1 MKRPFTASTRQA
13 ILLAVLSVELAAVAT
28 VYGAGWLRHLD
39 VFRVR
44 RVEVVGNRY
53 VRAATALRVS
63 GITAGANLFDDM
75 SVVRD
80 RLLRL
85 RMVRSVRVQRRL
97 PGTVVIRIAEVHPAA
112 LVPVPELQPVDS
124 DGRVLPVDPAGL
136 SIDLPV
142 VDVPT
147 TADAQG
153 WLVDSAAVGLVRL
166 AARLQREAPQI
177 AARVST
183 LAVGSDGI
191 TLTLRR
197 PEDARVVLPAVPRRL
212 HYVELQVALNDLA
225 ARGELDRVRSIDL
238 RYRDQAIIAFGI

>member
-1 MKRPFTASTRQA
+1 MKRLFTASPRQQ
-13 ILLAVLSVELAAVAT
+13 ILLAILGVELAVVAN
-28 VYGAGWLRHLD
+28 VYGPVWLRHMD
-39 VFRVR
+39 IFRVR

-53 VRAATALRVS
+53 LPASTALRVS
-63 GITAGANLFDDM
+63 GITAGANLFDDL

-85 RMVRSVRVQRRL
+85 RIVRSVKVQRRL
-97 PGTVVIRIAEVHPAA
+97 PGTVVIRIDEVDAVA
-112 LVPVPELQPVDS
+112 LVPVPELQPVDAG
-124 DGRVLPVDPAGL
+124 GRVLPVDPAGQ

-142 VDVPT
+142 IDVTTKAGADGRLEDT
-147 TADAQG
+147 TAVA
-153 WLVDSAAVGLVRL
+153 LVRVM
-166 AARLQREAPQI
+166 ARLRQEAPGI

-183 LAVGSDGI
+183 LTPRSDGL

-197 PEDARVVLPAVPRRL
+197 PDDARVVLPVHPRAL
-212 HYVELQVALNDLA
+212 HYVELKAALNDLA